1 MTPGIFHKCKVV
13 YKWRI
18 SGDGGN
24 KIFDF
29 LNYMLRPE
37 AFEPNKHAKE
47 REDVYSEL
55 VPSGK
60 RQA

>member
-1 MTPGIFHKCKVV
+1 MTPGIFHKCKFV

-29 LNYMLRPE
+29 LDYMLRPE
-37 AFEPNKHAKE
+37 AFEPNKHANE
-47 REDVYSEL
+47 MEYVLSL
-55 VPSGK
+55 IHI
-60 RQA
+60 